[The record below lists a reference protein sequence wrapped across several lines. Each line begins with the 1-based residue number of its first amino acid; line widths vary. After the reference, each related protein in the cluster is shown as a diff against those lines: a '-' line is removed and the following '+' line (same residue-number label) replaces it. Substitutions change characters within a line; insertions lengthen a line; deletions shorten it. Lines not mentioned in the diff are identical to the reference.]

1 MKFVL
6 ELLDFSVLVEYM
18 LRDLL
23 TISKIFRKV

>member
-6 ELLDFSVLVEYM
+6 ELLDFSVLVEHM